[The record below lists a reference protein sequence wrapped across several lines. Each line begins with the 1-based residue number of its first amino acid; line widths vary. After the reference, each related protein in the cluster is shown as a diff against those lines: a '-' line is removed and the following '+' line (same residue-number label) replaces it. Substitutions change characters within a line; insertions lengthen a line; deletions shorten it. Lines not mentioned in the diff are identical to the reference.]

1 MNKKEEALLQ
11 NFPKYNDNL
20 KQQLK
25 SDNEYAQMWLDSL
38 LEDYSETKDVN
49 DLLYNLKPLIESKYT
64 ICEFAKLIGIHRI
77 TLYKIFSRKMI
88 PSIEILHKI
97 FLGLGY
103 DLKLTAQKV

>member
-49 DLLYNLKPLIESKYT
+49 DLVYNLKPLIESKYT
-64 ICEFAKLIGIHRI
+64 IC
-77 TLYKIFSRKMI
+77 
-88 PSIEILHKI
+88 
-97 FLGLGY
+97 
-103 DLKLTAQKV
+103 